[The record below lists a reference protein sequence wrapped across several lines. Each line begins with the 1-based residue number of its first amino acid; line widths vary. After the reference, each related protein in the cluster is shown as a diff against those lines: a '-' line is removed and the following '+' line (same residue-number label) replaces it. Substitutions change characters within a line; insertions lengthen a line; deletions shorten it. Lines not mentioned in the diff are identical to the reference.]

1 MHSVS
6 VEYDQKDKDMP
17 SLSTLFAKEVLD
29 LLDEELHVRFRED
42 WIRFIN
48 NLKLSK
54 NRKDRLLEEIGKTLE
69 EHGIDQETW

>member
-1 MHSVS
+1 
-6 VEYDQKDKDMP
+6 MP